1 MASIRCACSR
11 PCALSGRERHF
22 VVARRRRVEDPAGHR
37 DGDPVR
43 SEQPR
48 ARRAADAPHR
58 SARRSSSKA
67 SRPHQEGR
75 GGHAARRP
83 GGVDFTPDAPDR
95 LYVADVTR
103 RHQRVRLCAA
113 LPAGSDHRRVGRQ
126 GAEEPVYGEV
136 STGAESDLD
145 NATRLARQMVVR
157 WGMSERVGLSA
168 VLPAPG
174 QEHLTPDGAGPA
186 PATRELVD
194 AEVRRI
200 LDECYRHR

>member
-1 MASIRCACSR
+1 MRHTAPRGVHHR
-11 PCALSGRERHF
+11 RLRGRTRRDEAATPPGDLVERN
-22 VVARRRRVEDPAGHR
+22 
-37 DGDPVR
+37 
-43 SEQPR
+43 
-48 ARRAADAPHR
+48 
-58 SARRSSSKA
+58 
-67 SRPHQEGR
+67 
-75 GGHAARRP
+75 
-83 GGVDFTPDAPDR
+83 FTPDAPDR